1 MLVEP
6 SEEMKRAYLET
17 SRKDFVAAKILLE
30 QNLPDKAVPHVYY
43 GVYNL
48 VLALLFKTGIKCEN
62 HTTSIFLLKDL
73 FGLDNS
79 FMELAKKKR
88 VDVQYYIDVSLTK
101 KDVYDLIS
109 QAEGF
114 RDILLDFIS
123 KLTKDSINLYR
134 NKFIKLVA

>member
-6 SEEMKRAYLET
+6 SEEMKTAYLET
-17 SRKDFVAAKILLE
+17 SKKDFFAAKILLD

-48 VLALLFKTGIKCEN
+48 VLALLFKIGIKCEN
-62 HTTSIFLLKDL
+62 HTTSIFLLKEL
-73 FGLDNS
+73 FELDNS
-79 FMELAKKKR
+79 FMENAKKKR
-88 VDVQYYIDVSLTK
+88 VDVQYYVDIDLTK
-101 KDVYDLIS
+101 KEVYDLIN

-123 KLTKDSINLYR
+123 KLTNEDIRFYR
-134 NKFIKLVA
+134 NKFIKLIA